1 MSMCAVRKYGWSNV
15 VQSCKFFMSLKT
27 LQVQDGIGP
36 LILTTLRLDGA
47 GAGAGHALTDR
58 QTDS

>member
-15 VQSCKFFMSLKT
+15 VQSCKFFKSLKT
-27 LQVQDGIGP
+27 LQVQDGIAP

-47 GAGAGHALTDR
+47 GAIQVTH
-58 QTDS
+58 